1 MFIINLN
8 QYYTMPRIS
17 EKDVPVIL
25 NRFDRRISDGERR
38 IRALED
44 SVKALETNL
53 DGLSEDLFE
62 KEKINKKSLDEIR
75 RTIKESVEKRVSDLE
90 LQIKELAKIL
100 NMKVDK
106 SELVVLKETLDMYDP
121 IKSQFV
127 TKSEVERMLS
137 EKRSRL

>member
-1 MFIINLN
+1 
-8 QYYTMPRIS
+8 MPRIS

-25 NRFDRRISDGERR
+25 NRFDRRISDAERR
-38 IRALED
+38 VRTLED
-44 SVKALETNL
+44 SIKGLETNL
-53 DGLSEDLFE
+53 DAVSEEVFE
-62 KEKINKKSLDEIR
+62 KDKLVKKSLDEIR

-121 IKSQFV
+121 IRSQFV
-127 TKSEVERMLS
+127 TRSEVERMLS

>member
-1 MFIINLN
+1 
-8 QYYTMPRIS
+8 MPRIS

-25 NRFDRRISDGERR
+25 NRFDRRISDAERR
-38 IRALED
+38 IRTIED
-44 SVKALETNL
+44 SIKGLETNL
-53 DGLSEDLFE
+53 DALSEEVFE
-62 KEKINKKSLDEIR
+62 KDKLVRKSLDEIR

-90 LQIKELAKIL
+90 LQIKEIAKIL

-127 TKSEVERMLS
+127 TRSEVERMLG